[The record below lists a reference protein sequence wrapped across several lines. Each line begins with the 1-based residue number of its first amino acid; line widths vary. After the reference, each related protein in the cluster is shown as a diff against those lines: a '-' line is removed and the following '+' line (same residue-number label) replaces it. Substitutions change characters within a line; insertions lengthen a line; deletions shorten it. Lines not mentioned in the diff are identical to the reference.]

1 MTLNRVC
8 GIQTLLFPGKQNICN
23 AAPFVLKET
32 FCKVYRWLLVEK
44 KLRSQDTFN
53 ILESTA
59 PPNAKCRP
67 PTKSCFESWYFF
79 VTLNWLTKKA
89 IYIQLKTYLAA
100 IFFSL
105 IMIHNLWFLEHF
117 LIEYS
122 IMQTKCI
129 WSLQWD
135 LIVRAVFNWAWKI
148 IWPFIGFASL
158 DCLCPENLCCL
169 LGYSLN
175 QTNFLPH
182 AKQ

>member
-1 MTLNRVC
+1 M
-8 GIQTLLFPGKQNICN
+8 
-23 AAPFVLKET
+23 
-32 FCKVYRWLLVEK
+32 
-44 KLRSQDTFN
+44 RSV
-53 ILESTA
+53 
-59 PPNAKCRP
+59 
-67 PTKSCFESWYFF
+67 ESWNFF
-79 VTLNWLTKKA
+79 VALNWLTKKA

-117 LIEYS
+117 PIECS

-158 DCLCPENLCCL
+158 DCLCPENLCRL
-169 LGYSLN
+169 LTKILIEPDQFLVTCQKINLN
-175 QTNFLPH
+175 TDNTLRKGPIYLWVYRDEMCR
-182 AKQ
+182 

>member
-1 MTLNRVC
+1 M
-8 GIQTLLFPGKQNICN
+8 
-23 AAPFVLKET
+23 
-32 FCKVYRWLLVEK
+32 
-44 KLRSQDTFN
+44 
-53 ILESTA
+53 ESTA

-67 PTKSCFESWYFF
+67 PTKSCFESWNFF

-117 LIEYS
+117 LIEFS

-135 LIVRAVFNWAWKI
+135 LIVREVFNWAWKI

-158 DCLCPENLCCL
+158 DCLCPENLCRL
-169 LGYSLN
+169 LTKILIEPHQFLVTCQKINLN
-175 QTNFLPH
+175 TNNTLRKGPWY
-182 AKQ
+182 